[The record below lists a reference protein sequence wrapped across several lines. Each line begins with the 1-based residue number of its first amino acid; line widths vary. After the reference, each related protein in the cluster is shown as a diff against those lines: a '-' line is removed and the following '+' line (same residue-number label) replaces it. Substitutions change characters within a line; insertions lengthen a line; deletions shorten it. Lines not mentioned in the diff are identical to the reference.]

1 MKDSEKD
8 FDLLIKNSLSDM
20 EIPPPEHLKKGVFG
34 KLSRYALV
42 HKIKRYGIY
51 ILLFVLIS
59 AVGIFAYQA
68 LHEPTATLPENPDLH
83 AGLNKE
89 IPGNDLTKNQNNSIV
104 NHRETKA
111 GIINNGNNTN
121 TDNTNKT
128 TVTGNTKSNYL
139 EKYPEKE
146 NKSYTN
152 EIKSNSG
159 NTADKDNINAK
170 DKTHVKSGMVKNISA
185 EAPTDNNDHNKEFT
199 NNIQETTFKTKEQTD
214 LNIIEKSNSP
224 ISENK
229 RVVNS
234 IPKMILLKNSVGS
247 DNSLSIISAASPVK
261 KKYNPLIWS
270 AGFNIGQAIHQ
281 NPLIQL
287 QKAQDENNYSFNT
300 SLDFPSAIAGLD
312 FRAEKKHFFFDFG
325 VQYSHFSENIKSDD
339 LLINPQSQQFYNFAG
354 QTMNIDTGGGY
365 YHYFWICDSI
375 IRIIDSVWTW
385 KIDSSFTDNYDTIN
399 TTVYDTLNNPE
410 WKNSYTFIEL
420 PFSVGWQYN
429 FGKINVGLKTG
440 PILSMLIGTKGFIP
454 AYMNDQTTQNA
465 VDTEFRNF
473 RIGLSW
479 QVSAVV
485 SYFISERILIECQ
498 PYSRFTIT
506 GIKSSSG
513 YTLKNNSLGLMAGI
527 RYYF

>member
-1 MKDSEKD
+1 MKNSEKD
-8 FDLLIKNSLSDM
+8 FDLLIKNSLSDI
-20 EIPPPEHLKKGVFG
+20 EVPPPEHLKKGVFG
-34 KLSRYALV
+34 KLSRYALL

-51 ILLFVLIS
+51 ILLLVLIS
-59 AVGIFAYQA
+59 AVGIFAYKA
-68 LHEPTATLPENPDLH
+68 LHEPTALVAEKLDLN

-89 IPGNDLTKNQNNSIV
+89 IPGNVLTKNQNNL
-104 NHRETKA
+104 NLNPKETKS
-111 GIINNGNNTN
+111 GIINNGNNYN
-121 TDNTNKT
+121 
-128 TVTGNTKSNYL
+128 TGNSINSPLTTNNVANSS
-139 EKYPEKE
+139 EKYPKKE
-146 NKSYTN
+146 NKTYTN
-152 EIKSNSG
+152 EINSNSG
-159 NTADKDNINAK
+159 NTADKDDINAN
-170 DKTHVKSGMVKNISA
+170 DKTHVKSGTIKDISA
-185 EAPTDNNDHNKEFT
+185 EVPKDIKDHNKEFS
-199 NNIQETTFKTKEQTD
+199 NNIKQTTFETKEQTD

-224 ISENK
+224 ISEKK
-229 RVVNS
+229 RLVNT
-234 IPKMILLKNSVGS
+234 IPKMIILKNSPCS
-247 DNSLSIISAASPVK
+247 DISLSIINAASPAK

-270 AGFNIGQAIHQ
+270 AGFNMGHSIYQ

-287 QKAQDENNYSFNT
+287 PKAQDENNYSFNT
-300 SLDFPSAIAGLD
+300 SLNFPSAMAGLD

-325 VQYSHFSENIKSDD
+325 LQFSHFSENIKSDD
-339 LLINPQSQQFYNFAG
+339 LLLNPQGQQFYNFTG

-365 YHYFWICDSI
+365 YHYFWMCDSV

-385 KIDSSFTDNYDTIN
+385 KIDSSFTNNYDTIN

-429 FGKINVGLKTG
+429 FGKINIGLKTG

-454 AYMNDQTTQNA
+454 AYMNDQTNQNA
-465 VDTEFRNF
+465 LDTEFRNF